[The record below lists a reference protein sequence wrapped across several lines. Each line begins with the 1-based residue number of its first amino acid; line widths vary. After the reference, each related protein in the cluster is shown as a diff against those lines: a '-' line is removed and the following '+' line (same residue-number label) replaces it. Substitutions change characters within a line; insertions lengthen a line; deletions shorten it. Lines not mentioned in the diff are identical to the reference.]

1 MTIFFALQDKKI
13 AEVKSK
19 LANHDKEIKD
29 ITGKKN
35 TQQSDI
41 DRLIAELESKLQP
54 RALPLAV

>member
-1 MTIFFALQDKKI
+1 MQDKKI